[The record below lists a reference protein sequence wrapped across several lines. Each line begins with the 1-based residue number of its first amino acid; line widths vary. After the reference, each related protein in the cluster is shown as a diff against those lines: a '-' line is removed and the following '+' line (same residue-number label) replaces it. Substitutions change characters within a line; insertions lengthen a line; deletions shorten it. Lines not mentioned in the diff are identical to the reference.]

1 MNKEKPIE
9 RTIRIYESSVVE
21 RINNKWKE
29 YQGLYSNQNSYFIDL
44 IARGIESL
52 ENEDRNFKELKESGN
67 IFSEMK
73 KITSLLDRLVDFGYD
88 NYKENYVIGKENQTL
103 ISRLYHILFR
113 IANEHGISADIYNTG
128 ALDGLPPNFAS
139 ITQKII
145 QEFESRVDS

>member
-44 IARGIESL
+44 ITRGIESL

-113 IANEHGISADIYNTG
+113 IAKEHGISADIYNTG

>member
-44 IARGIESL
+44 ITRGIESL

-113 IANEHGISADIYNTG
+113 IANEHGISPDIYNTG
-128 ALDGLPPNFAS
+128 ALDGLPPNFDS

-145 QEFESRVDS
+145 QEFESRVDT

>member
-1 MNKEKPIE
+1 M
-9 RTIRIYESSVVE
+9 
-21 RINNKWKE
+21 
-29 YQGLYSNQNSYFIDL
+29 L
-44 IARGIESL
+44 IFLFTRFL
-52 ENEDRNFKELKESGN
+52 TL
-67 IFSEMK
+67 K

>member
-44 IARGIESL
+44 ITRGIEAL

-145 QEFESRVDS
+145 QEFESRVDT

>member
-44 IARGIESL
+44 ITRGIESL

-113 IANEHGISADIYNTG
+113 ITNEHGISADIYNTG

-145 QEFESRVDS
+145 QEFESRVDT

>member
-44 IARGIESL
+44 ITRGIESL

-67 IFSEMK
+67 IFTEMK